1 MRSAVVRIALGI
13 VALVATA
20 GIARAQLSPLIDLG
34 PYAPGLAI
42 NNSGQVVL
50 QHYFYGNGTLTAF
63 TANFTGAGINATGQV
78 VGWADVTCVNA
89 PYGVSPCIAVWTSG
103 TLTISPGFESSDYT
117 GNYGFGINN
126 SGQIVGYWYTPD
138 VIGEYTGALL
148 LSNGAFSSFF
158 FRPR

>member
-63 TANFTGAGINATGQV
+63 TANFTAPASMPPGRSLAGR
-78 VGWADVTCVNA
+78 
-89 PYGVSPCIAVWTSG
+89 
-103 TLTISPGFESSDYT
+103 TLP
-117 GNYGFGINN
+117 
-126 SGQIVGYWYTPD
+126 
-138 VIGEYTGALL
+138 A
-148 LSNGAFSSFF
+148 
-158 FRPR
+158 